1 MSVPPVASE
10 RSLMPCTER
19 NSTSPV
25 SACAPSCAITVR
37 CRTTSQPAL
46 KATTPSAA
54 SPTTVAVEPGST
66 TCAVLTLLRLERAA
80 RVVHAARSGGWD
92 DRYMDGTIA
101 DLPRPVGYV
110 LGGGGSLGAVQVG
123 MLQALS
129 ERDVPPD
136 IVTGTSVGSLN
147 GVVLAMDP
155 RSAANRLSHLW
166 PRLSRERVFPGGLLA
181 QARTLQH
188 TRTHLFPSTGL
199 ATVIGDFIGPDL
211 TFADLALPFAAI
223 TTDIATARPHVLRD
237 GLLLP
242 ALLASSAIPGIYPP
256 VELGP
261 LRLYDGGLVANV
273 PMRQAVAM
281 GARSLVVLDCNF
293 PGNVPEVAGSIAE
306 VLFYTVMVTMRSQ
319 AVLEAP
325 LVATDVPVVYLH
337 GPEPVRVSPLDF
349 RQTGAADR
357 DRVRGGPG
365 VPGRAKINGP
375 GLYGSP

>member
-1 MSVPPVASE
+1 M
-10 RSLMPCTER
+10 
-19 NSTSPV
+19 N
-25 SACAPSCAITVR
+25 
-37 CRTTSQPAL
+37 
-46 KATTPSAA
+46 
-54 SPTTVAVEPGST
+54 
-66 TCAVLTLLRLERAA
+66 
-80 RVVHAARSGGWD
+80 
-92 DRYMDGTIA
+92 IA

-123 MLQALS
+123 MLQALG

-136 IVTGTSVGSLN
+136 IVAGTSVGALN
-147 GVVLAMDP
+147 GAILALEP

-166 PRLSRERVFPGGLLA
+166 PRMTRDRIFPGGLLA

-188 TRTHLFPSTGL
+188 TRTHLFPSAGL
-199 ATVIGDFIGPDL
+199 ATVISDFIGAERI
-211 TFADLALPFAAI
+211 FADLALPFAAI

-242 ALLASSAIPGIYPP
+242 ALLASSAIPGIFPP
-256 VELGP
+256 VELGS

-293 PGNVPEVAGSIAE
+293 PGSIPEVSGSIAE
-306 VLFYTVMVTMRSQ
+306 VLFYTVLVTIRSQ

-325 LVATDVPVVYLH
+325 LVAAEVPVVYLH
-337 GPEPVRVSPLDF
+337 GPEPLRVSPLDF
-349 RQTGAADR
+349 RQTGTLIETAYEAARLFLDKLH
-357 DRVRGGPG
+357 VS
-365 VPGRAKINGP
+365 GP

>member
-1 MSVPPVASE
+1 
-10 RSLMPCTER
+10 
-19 NSTSPV
+19 
-25 SACAPSCAITVR
+25 
-37 CRTTSQPAL
+37 
-46 KATTPSAA
+46 
-54 SPTTVAVEPGST
+54 
-66 TCAVLTLLRLERAA
+66 
-80 RVVHAARSGGWD
+80 
-92 DRYMDGTIA
+92 MDGTIA
-101 DLPRPVGYV
+101 ELPRPVGYV

-123 MLQALS
+123 MLQALG

-147 GVVLAMDP
+147 GAVLAMDP
-155 RSAANRLSHLW
+155 KSAANRLSHMW
-166 PRLSRERVFPGGLLA
+166 ARLSRERVFPGGLLA

-199 ATVIGDFIGPDL
+199 ASVIGEFIGADL

-273 PMRQAVAM
+273 PMGQAVAM

-293 PGNVPEVAGSIAE
+293 PGNVPEVS
-306 VLFYTVMVTMRSQ
+306 RS
-319 AVLEAP
+319 
-325 LVATDVPVVYLH
+325 
-337 GPEPVRVSPLDF
+337 
-349 RQTGAADR
+349 
-357 DRVRGGPG
+357 
-365 VPGRAKINGP
+365 
-375 GLYGSP
+375 